1 MEDSVQLRAAEAK
14 INYLIEYQVASLI
27 FQVIQPK
34 IEHLYNDFKM
44 TANQQLNIKILA
56 CILI

>member
-1 MEDSVQLRAAEAK
+1 MEDSVQLRAAQAK

-34 IEHLYNDFKM
+34 IEHLYNDFIM
-44 TANQQLNIKILA
+44 TANIPFFNN
-56 CILI
+56 

>member
-1 MEDSVQLRAAEAK
+1 MEDIVQLRAAESK
-14 INYLIEYQVASLI
+14 MKDLIEYQVSSLI